1 MSRFYTKKSY
11 RVNPRMRAKTMT
23 RVMLTQMIINIFFYT
38 GEKFKNE
45 KNRKRIK
52 KIKQRKP
59 TEMIIIIIIN
69 NDMIEKQTFSIAH
82 LLASTRYIERVSY
95 KKSLSICRNLT
106 KLLLRKKD
114 MPTAKSE

>member
-1 MSRFYTKKSY
+1 
-11 RVNPRMRAKTMT
+11 MRAKTMT

-59 TEMIIIIIIN
+59 TEMIIIIN